1 MPTSGLILVPR
12 FGPALI
18 ARQVLAWPKICK
30 LAHSFLWED
39 SYKRLKLAQLM
50 GQLGI
55 FLTCATHC
63 LLASLCGELLA
74 KRWDDVTKRWRRWAF
89 CGGCE
94 QNALMVGLADGY
106 RPG

>member
-1 MPTSGLILVPR
+1 V
-12 FGPALI
+12 
-18 ARQVLAWPKICK
+18 
-30 LAHSFLWED
+30 
-39 SYKRLKLAQLM
+39 
-50 GQLGI
+50 
-55 FLTCATHC
+55 
-63 LLASLCGELLA
+63 LASLCGELLA